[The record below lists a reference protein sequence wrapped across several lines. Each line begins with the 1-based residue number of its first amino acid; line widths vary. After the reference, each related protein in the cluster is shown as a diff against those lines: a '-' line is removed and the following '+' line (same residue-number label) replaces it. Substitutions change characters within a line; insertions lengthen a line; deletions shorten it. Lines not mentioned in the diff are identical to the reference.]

1 MKREPVG
8 NDDEQDNWLGTTLR
22 RTPATAPDDCLD
34 AETLAAWADG
44 GLGGKAAAAVDLHA
58 SQCSRCT
65 AVLAA
70 IERTAPV
77 APARHAW
84 TPARLVR
91 WLVPLTAAAT
101 AVAIWIAVPDRPVAP
116 VEESAA
122 VQDLARSAPEPMD
135 LRLGGRSEEAA
146 GSNQSTAPRAGN
158 PESLNPAVPPA
169 PVARRDNQAAGT
181 DNRAAKTTV
190 EMRDED
196 RRERVSQD
204 ALDAKAAAPGAAAA
218 PAAPPAAA
226 PTGRL
231 AETAATTAMRSAF
244 STPVFSTESVSPSNQ
259 LIRWRV
265 VAPGTI
271 ERSTD
276 GGKTWTG
283 TTSPAPTLT
292 GVRAVDADRAVVR
305 STDITDFYTSNGG
318 LSWTRVQENS
328 AAPF

>member
-8 NDDEQDNWLGTTLR
+8 NEGEQDNWLGTTLR
-22 RTPATAPDDCLD
+22 RTPATAPDECLD

-44 GLGGKAAAAVDLHA
+44 GLSGKAAAAVELHA

-70 IERTAPV
+70 IERTAPL

-101 AVAIWIAVPDRPVAP
+101 AVAIWIAVPDRPITP
-116 VEESAA
+116 VEPAPA
-122 VQDLARSAPEPMD
+122 QDLASPRPGGRSLEREAPEAPNLAPEPET
-135 LRLGGRSEEAA
+135 LNR
-146 GSNQSTAPRAGN
+146 
-158 PESLNPAVPPA
+158 NPAPSTENAEPLKQNA
-169 PVARRDNQAAGT
+169 PVARRDN
-181 DNRAAKTTV
+181 RAANTIV
-190 EMRDED
+190 EMRDEN
-196 RRERVSQD
+196 RRERVSKD
-204 ALDAKAAAPGAAAA
+204 ELDATAAAPREA
-218 PAAPPAAA
+218 PSPVAPPAAA
-226 PTGRL
+226 TGML
-231 AETAATTAMRSAF
+231 AETATLTAKRSAF
-244 STPVFSTESVSPSNQ
+244 NFVPFSTESVSPSNP

-305 STDITDFYTSNGG
+305 ATDITDFYTSNGG